1 MSYLQEK
8 LKKHSKKK
16 YKIQKGSV
24 KVRSLI
30 DQKIEVLKKNLEG
43 SRKIVEE
50 LTSTL
55 ETLEEENRDLKLLLN
70 KAQEDNV

>member
-1 MSYLQEK
+1 
-8 LKKHSKKK
+8 
-16 YKIQKGSV
+16 V